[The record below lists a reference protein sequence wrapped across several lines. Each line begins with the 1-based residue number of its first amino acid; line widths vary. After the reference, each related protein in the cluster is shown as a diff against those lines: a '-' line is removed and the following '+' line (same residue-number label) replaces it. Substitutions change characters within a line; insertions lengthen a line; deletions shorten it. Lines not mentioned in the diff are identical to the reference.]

1 MGSALLQG
9 FLTAGAAPD
18 RIIAADIEAAKL
30 EQAAADY
37 RIKTG
42 EISAVAAAARFIF
55 MAVKPEDMQSL
66 LLQLAPLLQPPQV
79 VVSVAAGVTIKQIE
93 AVLPAQIG
101 VIRVMPNTPCLIKQ
115 GVLAVSAGQYVAET
129 DLRLVECWL
138 KNMGSVHI
146 VPEKLLDAVTG
157 VSGSGPAY
165 VYLFLEA
172 LADGGVLAGL
182 PRVLAQELAVET
194 VLGAALMVKE
204 TAEHPA
210 LLREMVT
217 SPGGTTAAALFAL
230 EKGGFRALLQQ
241 AVQAAAERSKELG
254 KHD

>member
-1 MGSALLQG
+1 MRWLLLPDLSA
-9 FLTAGAAPD
+9 AGG
-18 RIIAADIEAAKL
+18 
-30 EQAAADY
+30 Y
-37 RIKTG
+37 
-42 EISAVAAAARFIF
+42 AVI
-55 MAVKPEDMQSL
+55 
-66 LLQLAPLLQPPQV
+66 LLQLSPLLQPPQV

-165 VYLFLEA
+165 VYLFLR
-172 LADGGVLAGL
+172 LWPMVVFWRL
-182 PRVLAQELAVET
+182 RVLAQGWLWKRVA
-194 VLGAALMVKE
+194 
-204 TAEHPA
+204 
-210 LLREMVT
+210 
-217 SPGGTTAAALFAL
+217 
-230 EKGGFRALLQQ
+230 
-241 AVQAAAERSKELG
+241 
-254 KHD
+254 